1 MQGLFCVIEG
11 IDGSGKSTLHRA
23 LQSLAWDIP
32 VLFTREPTD
41 GPFGQKIRQSLA
53 RDHEQKYWIEL
64 FMADRAWNMAEKVQ
78 PALTRGAL
86 VIQDRSFFSTAAY
99 QGDGNLSAAE
109 IVAESRKRFPEPE
122 LVLFLEIDPER
133 AMERT
138 GLRSNRD
145 SFERNDQFLR
155 EVNDR
160 YKTVLPAGT
169 IRLDA
174 TLPAADLQRQVQ
186 RIIVERWQEKQ
197 KRDHED
203 IHTQRR

>member
-53 RDHEQKYWIEL
+53 HDHEQKYWIEL

-99 QGDGNLSAAE
+99 QGDGTLSAAE